1 MLVTFCTLMI
11 PFSFLIPY
19 RHRSIRELAEVAR
32 DKVAQHRAHSDL
44 AYAQFE
50 QNRLSEDRK
59 KKTAEESTRKAT
71 ELLNATRYIDKVLKD
86 ERSHIAAENLERM
99 QKRQDQ
105 SEVLRRNKL
114 SASTASRMEKSES
127 LRLQELSRAQ
137 AAANTHEQ
145 QGIQA

>member
-1 MLVTFCTLMI
+1 M
-11 PFSFLIPY
+11 
-19 RHRSIRELAEVAR
+19 
-32 DKVAQHRAHSDL
+32 AQHRAHSDL

-59 KKTAEESTRKAT
+59 KKSTEDTTRKAT

-105 SEVLRRNKL
+105 SEVLRRNKV
-114 SASTASRMEKSES
+114 SASTTSRTEKSES
-127 LRLQELSRAQ
+127 LRLQQLLRAQ
-137 AAANTHEQ
+137 AAASTHEQ
-145 QGIQA
+145 HGIQA